1 MSSEVASQAVVEGE
15 DTDSRMALKVEIKE
29 MGACRKLVSVT
40 VPEADIRT
48 IRNEALGELALKA
61 EVPGFRVGKVPIALL
76 EKRFKKEITA
86 DIKQKVLMAS
96 LEQLSDESKIEP
108 INEPRIDVESLDIPD
123 FGDFHYEF
131 EVEVRPEF
139 DLPDYTGI
147 AINRS
152 IAEPTVEEM
161 DEYQEQFLDS
171 YSERVNVEEPAA
183 AGDYVICDMKFVH
196 NDKTFRE
203 IGEQS
208 FRVMSQL
215 DFPDAVVNDFDK
227 LMVGAKAGD
236 TRTAN
241 IQISLQSP
249 IVEMRGE
256 IVVATFEITEVQ
268 QSRRPVV
275 DKEFCERLGAEGEE
289 EFHNMLRSSMTR
301 QFEYQQRQETR
312 RQVLDKIMASAD
324 WDLPESLV
332 RQQTENALRREML
345 EMSQAGFTREQIMAR
360 ENKIRQDALA
370 TTTQALKE
378 HFVLDKI
385 ATVEQIECED
395 SDIEREMLTMSF
407 QSGEP
412 VRRIRARLAKS
423 GMIENLQAQLRER
436 KAVDFILER
445 ATFVDVPRERQKKQ
459 DQASARFAI
468 CGNMNSSL
476 IDDSSSAT
484 ASADDESA

>member
-1 MSSEVASQAVVEGE
+1 MSSDVAGQAVADSEE
-15 DTDSRMALKVEIKE
+15 TSSRMSLKVNIKDI
-29 MGACRKLVSVT
+29 GACRKHISVT

-48 IRNEALGELALKA
+48 IREDALGELSEKA
-61 EVPGFRVGKVPIALL
+61 QVPGFRVGKVPMALL

-96 LEQLSDESKIEP
+96 LEQLSDESNIEP
-108 INEPRIDVESLDIPD
+108 INEPRIDVESLDIPES
-123 FGDFHYEF
+123 GDFHYEF

-147 AINRS
+147 AIKRS
-152 IAEPTVEEM
+152 VSEPTVEELE
-161 DEYQEQFLDS
+161 EYKEQFLDS
-171 YSERVNVEEPAA
+171 YAERVTVDEPAA
-183 AGDYVICDMKFVH
+183 LGDYVICDLTFVH
-196 NDKTFRE
+196 SGKTIRE
-203 IGEQS
+203 IREQS
-208 FRVMSQL
+208 LRVMSQL
-215 DFPDAVVNDFDK
+215 DFPDAVLNGFDA
-227 LMVGAKAGD
+227 LMVGAKAHD
-236 TRTAN
+236 NRTAD

-249 IVEMRGE
+249 MVEMRGE
-256 IVVATFEITEVQ
+256 TVVATFEVTEVQ
-268 QSRRPVV
+268 QSRRPVI
-275 DKEFCERLGAEGEE
+275 DKEFCERLNAENEAE
-289 EFHNMLRSSMTR
+289 VDRLLRSSMAR

-312 RQVLDKIMASAD
+312 RQVLDQIMASAD
-324 WDLPESLV
+324 WELPESLV

-385 ATVEQIECED
+385 ATVEEIECTD
-395 SDIEREMLTMSF
+395 ADIEHEMLMMSF

-412 VRRIRARLAKS
+412 VRRIRARMAKS

-436 KAVDFILER
+436 KAVDFILQR
-445 ATFVDVPRERQKKQ
+445 ATFVDVPREQQKKQ
-459 DQASARFAI
+459 DQSSVRFAI

-476 IDDSSSAT
+476 IDDTSTATDGDSA
-484 ASADDESA
+484 

>member
-1 MSSEVASQAVVEGE
+1 MSSDEAGQAVAESE
-15 DTDSRMALKVEIKE
+15 DADSRMALKVEIKE
-29 MGACRKLVSVT
+29 IGACRKHISVT

-48 IRNEALGELALKA
+48 IRDDALGELCKKA

-108 INEPRIDVESLDIPD
+108 INEPRIDVESLDIPES
-123 FGDFHYEF
+123 GDFHYEF

-147 AINRS
+147 VINRS
-152 IAEPTVEEM
+152 IAEPTAEEL
-161 DEYQEQFLDS
+161 DEYKEQFLDS
-171 YSERVNVEEPAA
+171 YAERVTVDEPAA
-183 AGDYVICDMKFVH
+183 AGDYVIC
-196 NDKTFRE
+196 NLTFAHEGRTIRE
-203 IGEQS
+203 ISEQS
-208 FRVMSQL
+208 LRVMSQL
-215 DFPDAVVNDFDK
+215 DFPDAVLDGFDK
-227 LMVGAKAGD
+227 LMVGVKAGE

-249 IVEMRGE
+249 VVEMRGE
-256 IVVATFEITEVQ
+256 TVVATFEVTEVQ
-268 QSRRPVV
+268 QSRRPVI
-275 DKEFCERLGAEGEE
+275 DKEFCERLNAENEAE
-289 EFHNMLRSSMTR
+289 LETLLRNSMTR

-385 ATVEQIECED
+385 ATVEEIECLE

-445 ATFVDVPRERQKKQ
+445 AAFVDVPREPQKKQ

-476 IDDSSSAT
+476 IDDSASAI

>member
-1 MSSEVASQAVVEGE
+1 MSSDVAGQAVVESE
-15 DTDSRMALKVEIKE
+15 ETDSRMALKVEIRE
-29 MGACRKLVSVT
+29 IGACRKHISVT

-48 IRNEALGELALKA
+48 IRDDALGELSKKA

-76 EKRFKKEITA
+76 EKRFKKEITS

-123 FGDFHYEF
+123 SGDFHYEF

-152 IAEPTVEEM
+152 IAEPTTEELE
-161 DEYQEQFLDS
+161 EYKEQFLDS
-171 YSERVNVEEPAA
+171 YAERVTVEEPAA
-183 AGDYVICDMKFVH
+183 AGDYVICDLTFVH
-196 NDKTFRE
+196 DGKTIRE
-203 IGEQS
+203 ISEQGL
-208 FRVMSQL
+208 RVMSQL
-215 DFPDAVVNDFDK
+215 DFPDAVLDGFDT
-227 LMVGAKAGD
+227 LMVGAKAGES
-236 TRTAN
+236 RTAN

-256 IVVATFEITEVQ
+256 TVVATFNVTEVQ
-268 QSRRPVV
+268 QSRRPVI
-275 DKEFCERLGAEGEE
+275 DKEFCERMNAENEAE
-289 EFHNMLRSSMTR
+289 LETQLRSSMTR

-345 EMSQAGFTREQIMAR
+345 EMSQAGFTREQIVAR
-360 ENKIRQDALA
+360 ENKIRQNALA

-385 ATVEQIECED
+385 ATVEEIECLE
-395 SDIEREMLTMSF
+395 SDIEREMLMMSF

-423 GMIENLQAQLRER
+423 GMIENLEAQLRER

-445 ATFVDVPRERQKKQ
+445 ATFVDVPREPHKKQ

-476 IDDSSSAT
+476 IDDTNSAT
-484 ASADDESA
+484 ASADSEPE